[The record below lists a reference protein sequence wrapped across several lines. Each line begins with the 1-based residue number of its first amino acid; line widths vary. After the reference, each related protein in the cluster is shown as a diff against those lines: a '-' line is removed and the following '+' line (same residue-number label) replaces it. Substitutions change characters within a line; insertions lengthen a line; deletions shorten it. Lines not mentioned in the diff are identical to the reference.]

1 LLKYIYQSKRGA
13 KMEKIGIGIGIII
26 KNKEN
31 KILMLLRNDDA
42 KKADSDMRLE
52 GTWTLPSGKVKFG
65 ETIEEAGIRKT
76 KQECNLDV
84 SKIKVICVQNDVN
97 KYAQFATFG
106 LIAEEYSGNIKLPK
120 TDELVK
126 YDWFA
131 VNDMPENTCIPT
143 RKIIE
148 KYLSK
153 EFYNG

>member
-1 LLKYIYQSKRGA
+1 
-13 KMEKIGIGIGIII
+13 MEKIGIGVGIII

-84 SKIKVICVQNDVN
+84 SKIKVISVQNDVN
-97 KYAQFATFG
+97 KYAQYATFG
-106 LIAEEYSGNIKLPK
+106 LIAEEYSGDIKLPK
-120 TDELVK
+120 TDELIK

-131 VNDMPENTCIPT
+131 INDLPGNTCLPT
-143 RKIIE
+143 KRILE
-148 KYLSK
+148 KYLNK
-153 EFYNG
+153 KFYNG

>member
-1 LLKYIYQSKRGA
+1 
-13 KMEKIGIGIGIII
+13 MEKIGIGVGIII

-97 KYAQFATFG
+97 KYAQYATFG
-106 LIAEEYSGNIKLPK
+106 LIAEEYSGDIKLPK
-120 TDELVK
+120 TDELIK

-131 VNDMPENTCIPT
+131 INDLPGNTCLPT
-143 RKIIE
+143 KRIIE
-148 KYLSK
+148 KYLNK
-153 EFYNG
+153 KFYNG

>member
-1 LLKYIYQSKRGA
+1 
-13 KMEKIGIGIGIII
+13 MEKIGIGVGIII

-84 SKIKVICVQNDVN
+84 SKIKVICVQNDIN
-97 KYAQFATFG
+97 KYAQYATFG
-106 LIAEEYSGNIKLPK
+106 LIAEEYSGDIKLPK
-120 TDELVK
+120 TDELIK

-131 VNDMPENTCIPT
+131 INDLPGNTCLPT
-143 RKIIE
+143 KRILE
-148 KYLSK
+148 KYLNK
-153 EFYNG
+153 IFYNG

>member
-1 LLKYIYQSKRGA
+1 
-13 KMEKIGIGIGIII
+13 MEKIGIGVGIII
-26 KNKEN
+26 KNKED
-31 KILMLLRNDDA
+31 KILMVLRNDDA

-97 KYAQFATFG
+97 KYAQYATFG
-106 LIAEEYSGNIKLPK
+106 LIAEEYSGDIKLPK
-120 TDELVK
+120 TDELIK

-131 VNDMPENTCIPT
+131 INDLPGNTCLPT
-143 RKIIE
+143 KRILE
-148 KYLSK
+148 KYLNK
-153 EFYNG
+153 IFYNG

>member
-1 LLKYIYQSKRGA
+1 
-13 KMEKIGIGIGIII
+13 MEKIGIGVGIII
-26 KNKEN
+26 KNNEN

-42 KKADSDMRLE
+42 KKTDSDMRLE

-65 ETIEEAGIRKT
+65 ETIEAAGIRKT

-97 KYAQFATFG
+97 SYAQFATFG

-131 VNDMPENTCIPT
+131 VKDMPENTCIPT
-143 RKIIE
+143 RRIIE

>member
-1 LLKYIYQSKRGA
+1 
-13 KMEKIGIGIGIII
+13 MEKIGIGIGVGIII

-31 KILMLLRNDDA
+31 KILMLLRNDYA

-84 SKIKVICVQNDVN
+84 SKIKVISVQNDVN
-97 KYAQFATFG
+97 KYAQYATFG
-106 LIAEEYSGNIKLPK
+106 LIAEEYSGDIKLPK
-120 TDELVK
+120 TDELIK

-131 VNDMPENTCIPT
+131 INDLPGNTCLPT
-143 RKIIE
+143 KRILE
-148 KYLSK
+148 KYLNK
-153 EFYNG
+153 KFYNG

>member
-1 LLKYIYQSKRGA
+1 
-13 KMEKIGIGIGIII
+13 MEKIGIGVGIII

-97 KYAQFATFG
+97 KYAQYATFG
-106 LIAEEYSGNIKLPK
+106 LIAEEYSGDIKLPK
-120 TDELVK
+120 TDELIK

-131 VNDMPENTCIPT
+131 INDLPGNTCIPT
-143 RKIIE
+143 KRILE
-148 KYLSK
+148 KYLNK
-153 EFYNG
+153 KFYNG

>member
-1 LLKYIYQSKRGA
+1 
-13 KMEKIGIGIGIII
+13 MEKIGIGVGIII

-97 KYAQFATFG
+97 KYAQYATFG
-106 LIAEEYSGNIKLPK
+106 LIAEEYSGDIKLPK
-120 TDELVK
+120 TDELIK

-131 VNDMPENTCIPT
+131 INDLPGNTCLPT
-143 RKIIE
+143 KRILE
-148 KYLSK
+148 KYLNK
-153 EFYNG
+153 KFYNG

>member
-1 LLKYIYQSKRGA
+1 
-13 KMEKIGIGIGIII
+13 MEKIGIGVGIII

-52 GTWTLPSGKVKFG
+52 GTWTLPGGKVKFG

-84 SKIKVICVQNDVN
+84 SKIKVISVQNDVN
-97 KYAQFATFG
+97 KYAQYATFG
-106 LIAEEYSGNIKLPK
+106 LIAEEYSGDIKLPK

-131 VNDMPENTCIPT
+131 INDLPGNTCLPT
-143 RKIIE
+143 KRILE
-148 KYLSK
+148 KYLNK
-153 EFYNG
+153 IFYNG

>member
-1 LLKYIYQSKRGA
+1 
-13 KMEKIGIGIGIII
+13 MEKIGIGVGIII

-97 KYAQFATFG
+97 KYAQYATFG

-120 TDELVK
+120 TDELIK

-131 VNDMPENTCIPT
+131 INDLPGNTCLPT
-143 RKIIE
+143 KRILE
-148 KYLSK
+148 KYLNK
-153 EFYNG
+153 IFYNG

>member
-1 LLKYIYQSKRGA
+1 
-13 KMEKIGIGIGIII
+13 MEKIGIGVGIII

-65 ETIEEAGIRKT
+65 ETIEEAGIRKI

-84 SKIKVICVQNDVN
+84 RKIKVICVQNDVN
-97 KYAQFATFG
+97 KYAQYATFG
-106 LIAEEYSGNIKLPK
+106 LIAEEYSGEIKLPK
-120 TDELVK
+120 TEELVQ

-143 RKIIE
+143 RNIVQ

-153 EFYNG
+153 KFYNG

>member
-1 LLKYIYQSKRGA
+1 
-13 KMEKIGIGIGIII
+13 MEKIGIGVGIII

-84 SKIKVICVQNDVN
+84 NKIEVICVQNDVN
-97 KYAQFATFG
+97 KYAQYATFG
-106 LIAEEYSGNIKLPK
+106 LIAEEYSGDIKLPK
-120 TDELVK
+120 TEELIK

-131 VNDMPENTCIPT
+131 INDLPGNTCIPT
-143 RKIIE
+143 KRILE
-148 KYLSK
+148 KYLNK
-153 EFYNG
+153 KFYNG

>member
-1 LLKYIYQSKRGA
+1 
-13 KMEKIGIGIGIII
+13 MEKIGIGVGIII
-26 KNKEN
+26 KNEED

-106 LIAEEYSGNIKLPK
+106 LIAEEYSGTIKLPK
-120 TDELVK
+120 TDEIVK

-143 RKIIE
+143 RRIIE

-153 EFYNG
+153 KFYNG

>member
-1 LLKYIYQSKRGA
+1 
-13 KMEKIGIGIGIII
+13 MEKIGIGVGIII
-26 KNKEN
+26 KNKED
-31 KILMLLRNDDA
+31 KILMLLRNDDV

-97 KYAQFATFG
+97 RYAQFATFG

-143 RKIIE
+143 RRIIE

>member
-1 LLKYIYQSKRGA
+1 
-13 KMEKIGIGIGIII
+13 MEKIGIGVGIII

-84 SKIKVICVQNDVN
+84 SKIKVISVQNDVN
-97 KYAQFATFG
+97 KYAQYATFG
-106 LIAEEYSGNIKLPK
+106 LIAEEYSGDTKLPK
-120 TDELVK
+120 TDELIK

-131 VNDMPENTCIPT
+131 INDLPGNTCLPT
-143 RKIIE
+143 KRILE
-148 KYLSK
+148 KYLNK
-153 EFYNG
+153 IFYNG

>member
-1 LLKYIYQSKRGA
+1 
-13 KMEKIGIGIGIII
+13 MEKIGIGVGIII

-97 KYAQFATFG
+97 KYAQYATFG
-106 LIAEEYSGNIKLPK
+106 LIAEEYSGDTKLPK
-120 TDELVK
+120 TDELIK

-131 VNDMPENTCIPT
+131 INDLPGNTCLPT
-143 RKIIE
+143 KRILE
-148 KYLSK
+148 KYLNK
-153 EFYNG
+153 IFYNG

>member
-1 LLKYIYQSKRGA
+1 
-13 KMEKIGIGIGIII
+13 MEKIGIGIGIII

-31 KILMLLRNDDA
+31 KILMLLRNDDV

-97 KYAQFATFG
+97 SYAQFATFG

>member
-1 LLKYIYQSKRGA
+1 
-13 KMEKIGIGIGIII
+13 MEKIGIGVGIII

-97 KYAQFATFG
+97 KYAQYATFG
-106 LIAEEYSGNIKLPK
+106 LIAEGYSGDIKLPK
-120 TDELVK
+120 TEELIK
-126 YDWFA
+126 YEWFA

-153 EFYNG
+153 KFYNG

>member
-1 LLKYIYQSKRGA
+1 
-13 KMEKIGIGIGIII
+13 MEKIWIGVGIII

-97 KYAQFATFG
+97 KYAQYATFG
-106 LIAEEYSGNIKLPK
+106 LIAEEYSGDIKLPK
-120 TDELVK
+120 TDELIK

-131 VNDMPENTCIPT
+131 INDLPGNTCLPT
-143 RKIIE
+143 KRILE
-148 KYLSK
+148 KYLNK
-153 EFYNG
+153 IFYNG

>member
-1 LLKYIYQSKRGA
+1 
-13 KMEKIGIGIGIII
+13 MEKIGIGVGIII

-97 KYAQFATFG
+97 KYAQYATFG
-106 LIAEEYSGNIKLPK
+106 LIAEEYSGDIKLPK
-120 TDELVK
+120 TDELIK

-131 VNDMPENTCIPT
+131 INDLPGNTCIPT
-143 RKIIE
+143 KRILE
-148 KYLSK
+148 KYLNK
-153 EFYNG
+153 IFYNG

>member
-1 LLKYIYQSKRGA
+1 
-13 KMEKIGIGIGIII
+13 MEKIGIGVGIII

-97 KYAQFATFG
+97 KYAQYATFG
-106 LIAEEYSGNIKLPK
+106 LIAEEYSGDIKLPK
-120 TDELVK
+120 TDELIK

-131 VNDMPENTCIPT
+131 INDLPGNTCLPT
-143 RKIIE
+143 KRILE
-148 KYLSK
+148 KYLNK
-153 EFYNG
+153 IFYNG

>member
-1 LLKYIYQSKRGA
+1 
-13 KMEKIGIGIGIII
+13 MEKIGIGVGIII

-97 KYAQFATFG
+97 KYAQYATFG
-106 LIAEEYSGNIKLPK
+106 LIAEEYSGDIKLPK
-120 TDELVK
+120 TDELIK

-131 VNDMPENTCIPT
+131 INDMPENTCIPT
-143 RKIIE
+143 KRIIE
-148 KYLSK
+148 KYLNK
-153 EFYNG
+153 KFYNR

>member
-1 LLKYIYQSKRGA
+1 
-13 KMEKIGIGIGIII
+13 MEKIGIGVGIII

-84 SKIKVICVQNDVN
+84 SKIKVISVQNDVN
-97 KYAQFATFG
+97 KYAQYATFG
-106 LIAEEYSGNIKLPK
+106 LIAEEYSGDIKLPK
-120 TDELVK
+120 TDELIK

-131 VNDMPENTCIPT
+131 INDLPGNTCLPT
-143 RKIIE
+143 KRILE
-148 KYLSK
+148 KYLNK
-153 EFYNG
+153 IFYNG

>member
-1 LLKYIYQSKRGA
+1 
-13 KMEKIGIGIGIII
+13 MEKIGIGVGIII
-26 KNKEN
+26 KNNEN

-65 ETIEEAGIRKT
+65 ETIEAAGIRKT

-97 KYAQFATFG
+97 SYAQFATFG

-131 VNDMPENTCIPT
+131 VKDMPENICIPT
-143 RKIIE
+143 RRIIE